1 MINIKEIDVLT
12 LKNKIDQNADF
23 ILIDVRENQEIK
35 ICKLKESIHI
45 PMREIPD
52 NIDKIDN
59 KKTVVIMCKSGAR
72 SAQVCHYLNEQGYP
86 NVYNLKG
93 GIIDW
98 ALTIDQTM
106 DIY

>member
-52 NIDKIDN
+52 NIDKIN
-59 KKTVVIMCKSGAR
+59 
-72 SAQVCHYLNEQGYP
+72 N
-86 NVYNLKG
+86 
-93 GIIDW
+93 
-98 ALTIDQTM
+98 
-106 DIY
+106 